1 MKSKKVDVKE
11 LVKGHNFT
19 ICLCKDE
26 VALSGFLSDKDL
38 VQVIQEE
45 GECDCEGLMEV
56 TEDLQGTISNAY
68 MVSALANAVS
78 QSAEMCAG
86 SYVGGSLFF
95 VEKSVF

>member
-26 VALSGFLSDKDL
+26 VGLSGFLSDKDFDE
-38 VQVIQEE
+38 VIQEE

-68 MVSALANAVS
+68 MVSAWRMQYLSSSVCS
-78 QSAEMCAG
+78 G
-86 SYVGGSLFF
+86 SSFGLR
-95 VEKSVF
+95 K